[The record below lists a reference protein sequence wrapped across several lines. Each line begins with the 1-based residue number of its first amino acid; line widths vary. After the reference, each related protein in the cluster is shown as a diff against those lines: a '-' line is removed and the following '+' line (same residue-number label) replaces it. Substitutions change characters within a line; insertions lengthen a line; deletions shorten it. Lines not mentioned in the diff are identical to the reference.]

1 MKVILAGSATGGHI
15 YPAIAIADKIKRK
28 NPDAEILFISAKKEL
43 GSTIVSDNGYRSR
56 HINIQGLNRRNMLKN
71 ISVVKDY
78 AVSGHQVRK
87 ILKQFNPDI
96 VIGTGGY
103 VSAPVL
109 KEAKRKGIPAFLHE
123 QNVVSGLS
131 NKMAQ
136 KYVDKIFVAFEEG
149 KSQFK
154 DPDKVV
160 VTGNPIRKGF
170 ITSGAIDY
178 RKRLGVDDKDFA
190 ILIFGGSNGAER
202 INAVTVE
209 LLKKISDEKDVNVF
223 FITGR
228 RQYWDVLEELK
239 QSGVYDNRRFHII
252 EYTEVIHEFFAAS
265 DLIVGRSGA
274 LTVSEITACGKPS
287 ILIPSPNV
295 TGNHQYY
302 NAKPLEDAG
311 ASIIIDESDL
321 TGDSL
326 YSKIMALKNN
336 REKINEMAE
345 ASSKMGRLDS
355 VDIIYREL
363 ESYNNGERQG

>member
-1 MKVILAGSATGGHI
+1 MRVILAGSATGGHI

-28 NPDAEILFISAKKEL
+28 NPEAEILFVSAKKEL
-43 GSTIVSDNGYRSR
+43 GSTIVADNGYRSR
-56 HINIQGLNRRNMLKN
+56 YINIQGLDRRNMLKN
-71 ISVVKDY
+71 IAVVRDY
-78 AVSGHQVRK
+78 AISGHQVRK
-87 ILKQFNPDI
+87 ILKQFEPDL

-109 KEAKRKGIPAFLHE
+109 KEAKKKGIPAFLHE
-123 QNVVSGLS
+123 QNVVCGLS

-170 ITSGAIDY
+170 ITSGAVDY
-178 RKRLGVDDKDFA
+178 RQRLNVNEKSFA
-190 ILIFGGSNGAER
+190 ILVFGGSNGATK
-202 INAVTVE
+202 INEVTVE
-209 LLKKISDEKDVNVF
+209 LLKKLDSEKDVNVF

-239 QSGVYDNRRFHII
+239 KSNISDNEKFHII
-252 EYTEVIHEFFAAS
+252 EYTEVIHEYFAAS
-265 DLIVGRSGA
+265 DLIIGRSGA

-295 TGNHQYY
+295 TGNHQYF
-302 NAKPLEDAG
+302 NAKPLEEAG
-311 ASIIIDESDL
+311 AAIIINENDL
-321 TGDSL
+321 TSDKL
-326 YSKIMALKNN
+326 FNKVMALKNN
-336 REKINEMAE
+336 REKINEMAQ
-345 ASSKMGRLDS
+345 SSSDMGRLDS

-363 ESYNNGERQG
+363 ESYI